1 MVKKYKDEQL
11 DALFGTYLEE
21 GKIPDGRVTEKA
33 KQALA
38 ERRSVQTVWAAEPV
52 PAGSAAT
59 GHTASVS
66 HMSRRRKAETGI
78 LAAVL
83 GCALLLLGWIL
94 CLQLFSS
101 EPIVLNWSQLSKV
114 TGTVN
119 YEQKDFLPFVSEDSV
134 NQYDEYELNEESPY
148 YEEYEGDIVLYY
160 VQFES
165 YGVMVDIFIEVAGF
179 ELDSLD
185 EYLEID
191 DYYGEEEPYLYLA
204 IDEEAGRTYAYFSYD
219 IYSYYLEIYTAD
231 ESLVYDIMIEIIY
244 SF

>member
-1 MVKKYKDEQL
+1 MKKYKDEQL
-11 DALFGTYLEE
+11 EKLFGTYLAE
-21 GKIPDGRVTEKA
+21 GKSPDSRVTEKA
-33 KQALA
+33 KRALVEGKSA
-38 ERRSVQTVWAAEPV
+38 ETVWAVEPV
-52 PAGSAAT
+52 AAGSVGT
-59 GHTASVS
+59 GYSASVP
-66 HMSRRRKAETGI
+66 HMSKRRKAETGI

-101 EPIVLNWSQLSKV
+101 ETIVLNWSQLSKV

-119 YEQKDFLPFVSEDSV
+119 YEQKDFLPFVSEESV

-165 YGVMVDIFIEVAGF
+165 YGVMVDIFIEVEGF

-185 EYLEID
+185 GYLEID
-191 DYYGEEEPYLYLA
+191 DYYGEEEPYLYIA
-204 IDEEAGRTYAYFSYD
+204 TDEEAGRTYAYFSYD
-219 IYSYYLEIYTAD
+219 IYSYYLEIYTAE
-231 ESLVYDIMIEIIY
+231 ESLIYDIMEEIIY

>member
-1 MVKKYKDEQL
+1 MAMKKYKDEQL
-11 DALFGTYLEE
+11 NALFGTYLEE

-33 KQALA
+33 KRVLE
-38 ERRSVQTVWAAEPV
+38 ERRSAQTVWAAEPV
-52 PAGSAAT
+52 LVGSAAT
-59 GHTASVS
+59 GHTASAL
-66 HMSRRRKAETGI
+66 HMSKRRKAETGI

-83 GCALLLLGWIL
+83 GCALLLLGWVL

-101 EPIVLNWSQLSKV
+101 GPIVFNWSQLSKV

-119 YEQKDFLPFVSEDSV
+119 YEQKDFLPFVAEDSV
-134 NQYDEYELNEESPY
+134 NRYDEYELNEESPY

-185 EYLEID
+185 GYLETD
-191 DYYGEEEPYLYLA
+191 DYYGEE
-204 IDEEAGRTYAYFSYD
+204 
-219 IYSYYLEIYTAD
+219 
-231 ESLVYDIMIEIIY
+231 
-244 SF
+244 

>member
-1 MVKKYKDEQL
+1 MKKYKDEQL

-21 GKIPDGRVTEKA
+21 GKNPDSRVTEKA
-33 KQALA
+33 KRALE
-38 ERRSVQTVWAAEPV
+38 ERRSVQTVWAAEPAPV
-52 PAGSAAT
+52 GSAAT

-66 HMSRRRKAETGI
+66 HMSKRRKAETGI

-101 EPIVLNWSQLSKV
+101 KTIVLNWSQLSKV

-165 YGVMVDIFIEVAGF
+165 YGVMVDIFIEVPGF

-185 EYLEID
+185 GYLEID

-204 IDEEAGRTYAYFSYD
+204 IDEEADRTYAYFSFD
-219 IYSYYLEIYTAD
+219 IYSYYLEIYTAE
-231 ESLVYDIMIEIIY
+231 ESLVYDIMVDIIY

>member
-1 MVKKYKDEQL
+1 MKKYKDEQL
-11 DALFGTYLEE
+11 DALFGAYLKE
-21 GKIPDGRVTEKA
+21 GRSPDDRVTERA
-33 KQALA
+33 KRALS
-38 ERRSVQTVWAAEPV
+38 EGKSVQTVWAAESV
-52 PAGSAAT
+52 LAGECGT
-59 GHTASVS
+59 GHANLAP
-66 HMSRRRKAETGI
+66 HMSKRRKAETGI

-83 GCALLLLGWIL
+83 GCALLLLGWVL

-101 EPIVLNWSQLSKV
+101 GPIVFNWSQLSKV

-119 YEQKDFLPFVSEDSV
+119 YEQKDFLPFVAEDSV
-134 NQYDEYELNEESPY
+134 SQYDEYELNEESPY

-185 EYLEID
+185 GYLEID
-191 DYYGEEEPYLYLA
+191 DCYGEEDPYLYIA
-204 IDEEAGRTYAYFSYD
+204 TDEEAGRTYAYFGYD
-219 IYSYYLEIYTAD
+219 IYTYYLEIYTTE
-231 ESLVYDIMIEIIY
+231 ESLIYDIMEEIIY